1 MADFRPSDTKCYVY
15 DTAVEETGNEL
26 SEKCV
31 ADEKMGANARQSTPR
46 HTNQVPAAH
55 DATRDSLHNFP
66 VCEAARKQDAL
77 QLANN
82 TLWKDLEPTHHLHS
96 PICRSLSAW
105 LLPDY

>member
-1 MADFRPSDTKCYVY
+1 MSVIKPWRKR
-15 DTAVEETGNEL
+15 NEL

-31 ADEKMGANARQSTPR
+31 ADEKTGAKARQSTPQ
-46 HTNQVPAAH
+46 HTNQVPPAY
-55 DATRDSLHNFP
+55 DATWGSLQNFL

-82 TLWKDLEPTHHLHS
+82 TLWKDLEPTHHLHV

-105 LLPDY
+105 LLP